1 MYSYGPILFIKRNLL
16 YKKKMQKELKKIS
29 KIISHGYIK
38 RAQNTFK
45 YSYGNTQKPTYIIGK
60 KAH

>member
-1 MYSYGPILFIKRNLL
+1 
-16 YKKKMQKELKKIS
+16 MQKELKKIS